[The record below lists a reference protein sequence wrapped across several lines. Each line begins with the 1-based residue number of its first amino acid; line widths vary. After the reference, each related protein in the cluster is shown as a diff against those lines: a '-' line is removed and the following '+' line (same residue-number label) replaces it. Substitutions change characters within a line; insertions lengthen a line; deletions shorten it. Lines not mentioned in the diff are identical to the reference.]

1 MEEYEDPFKKRKNVI
16 VRVLQ
21 ESTHE
26 QDVQLLNGG
35 EHADLASTITFTLA
49 KKQKKSPVQIAENLV
64 KIINNNPEFQAIGAR
79 SEAKGPYINFIL
91 DTSYL
96 IESLKV
102 AVKPGYGSLTKKGIR
117 IVLEHTS
124 ANPNGPLHVGHIRN
138 SIIGDTLARVF
149 RKAGY
154 GLEVQYYVNDMGRQ
168 IAIVVWGFYNL
179 DSALHEEEK
188 EDAHIARIYI
198 AANREI
204 EKDPSI
210 TQQVN
215 TLMQLVEHGD
225 PAIVKKFRRE
235 VSRCLDG
242 FAITLKDLNVKHDR
256 FVWESD
262 FIRNGYT
269 DRIIAKIKK
278 LPQAQNE
285 ETLALDLK
293 EFGFGNKYV
302 IRRSDGTSVYA
313 ARDLAYHTWKAA
325 NFDRVIDV
333 LGADH
338 KLIASQLQCTM
349 KLLGEKAPEIVHFE
363 FVSLPEG
370 SMSTRAGK
378 FVSADDLITEIR
390 KRAFEE
396 VTIRRPELDEEVRR
410 SIAQS
415 VGLAAIRYDIVKV
428 TPEKST
434 VFDWKEALDFERQS
448 GPYIQYAHARA
459 CSILEKAGT
468 FSMCYELKTDQE
480 IALAKEIAKF
490 TSIIEKVA
498 SDLHPHVLA
507 TYARE
512 LADTF
517 NTFYHY
523 EQVLKSEGNT
533 RNRRLTLV
541 KAVQNTLKES
551 LETLGIDAVSTM

>member
-1 MEEYEDPFKKRKNVI
+1 M
-16 VRVLQ
+16 LQ
-21 ESTHE
+21 EAYKTIGKVIE
-26 QDVQLLNGG
+26 EKTGVTDTQLIDGG
-35 EHADLASTITFTLA
+35 EHADLATTIAFTLA
-49 KKQKKSPVQIAENLV
+49 KQKKQSPVLIAKDLATELV
-64 KIINNNPEFQAIGAR
+64 KDPALQSITI
-79 SEAKGPYINFIL
+79 EAKGPYINFIFGAGYV
-91 DTSYL
+91 SEA
-96 IESLKV
+96 IRE
-102 AVKPGYGSLTKKGIR
+102 AVKPGYGSFPKNGIR
-117 IVLEHTS
+117 VVLEHTS

-154 GLEVQYYVNDMGRQ
+154 RLEVQYYVNDMGRQ
-168 IAIVVWGFYNL
+168 IAIVVWGFENL
-179 DSALHEEEK
+179 DNTQLEGEK
-188 EDAHIARIYI
+188 EDAHIARVYI

-215 TLMQLVEHGD
+215 TLMQLVENGD
-225 PAIVKKFRRE
+225 PVIAKKFRRE

-242 FAITLKDLNVKHDR
+242 FKVTMKNLNVAHDR

-262 FIRNGYT
+262 FIRNGFT
-269 DRIIAKIKK
+269 DRIIGKLKK
-278 LPQAQNE
+278 LPQARDE
-285 ETLALDLK
+285 ETLALDLS
-293 EFGFGNKYV
+293 EFGFENKYV

-313 ARDLAYHTWKAA
+313 ARDLAFHAWKAA
-325 NFDRVIDV
+325 NFDRIIDV

-338 KLIASQLQCTM
+338 KLIAAQLQCTL

-390 KRAFEE
+390 KRAFDE
-396 VTIRRPELDEEVRR
+396 VTVRRPELDEETRV
-410 SIAQS
+410 SIAKS
-415 VGLAAIRYDIVKV
+415 VGLAAIRYDIIKV

-448 GPYIQYAHARA
+448 GPYIQYAHARS

-468 FSMCYELKTDQE
+468 FEECYELETDQE
-480 IALAKEIAKF
+480 IALAKQIAKF
-490 TSIIEKVA
+490 PSVIERIVTE
-498 SDLHPHVLA
+498 LHPHILA
-507 TYARE
+507 TYSRE

-517 NTFYHY
+517 NTFYHF
-523 EQVLKSEGNT
+523 EQVLKSEGKI
-533 RNRRLTLV
+533 RDRRLTLV
-541 KAVQNTLKES
+541 RALQNTLKEA
-551 LETLGIDAVSTM
+551 LETLGIDAISTM

>member
-1 MEEYEDPFKKRKNVI
+1 MLREMTVTIGNAI
-16 VRVLQ
+16 VEHTGLP
-21 ESTHE
+21 EA
-26 QDVQLLNGG
+26 LLTDGG
-35 EHADLASTITFTLA
+35 EHADLASTAAFALV
-49 KKQKKSPVQIAENLV
+49 KQRKQSPVKIAQELAAELATDSRLAGIAV
-64 KIINNNPEFQAIGAR
+64 EV
-79 SEAKGPYINFIL
+79 KGPYLNFVFGKNYV
-91 DTSYL
+91 S
-96 IESLKV
+96 ESVKA
-102 AVKPGYGSLTKKGIR
+102 AVQPGYGTLPRKPTR
-117 IVLEHTS
+117 VVLEHTS

-138 SIIGDTLARVF
+138 SIIGDTLARAF

-154 GLEVQYYVNDMGRQ
+154 PLEVQYYVNDMGRQ
-168 IAIVVWGFYNL
+168 IAIVVWGFDNL
-179 DSALHEEEK
+179 DNTRLPGEK
-188 EDAHIARIYI
+188 EDAHIARVYI

-204 EKDPSI
+204 EKDPGI
-210 TQQVN
+210 TRQVN
-215 TLMQLVEHGD
+215 TLMQLVENGD
-225 PAIVKKFRRE
+225 PATVKKFRRE

-242 FAITLKDLNVKHDR
+242 FRVTMKDLNVKHDR

-269 DRIIAKIKK
+269 ERIIAKIRK
-278 LPQAQNE
+278 LPQAVDD
-285 ETLALDLK
+285 ETLALDLS
-293 EFGFGNKYV
+293 EFGFGNRYV

-313 ARDLAYHTWKAA
+313 ARDLAFHAWKAA

-338 KLIASQLQCTM
+338 KLIGAQLQCTM
-349 KLLGEKAPEIVHFE
+349 KLLGEKVPEIVHFE

-378 FVSADDLITEIR
+378 FVSADDLITEIT
-390 KRAFEE
+390 KRAFDE
-396 VTIRRPELDEEVRR
+396 VTARRPELDEEIRR

-428 TPEKST
+428 SPEKST

-468 FSMCYELKTDQE
+468 FTEWYDLETEQE
-480 IALAKEIAKF
+480 IALAKQIAKF
-490 TSIIEKVA
+490 PAVIEKVIA
-498 SDLHPHVLA
+498 ELRPHILA

-517 NTFYHY
+517 NSFYHF
-523 EQVLKSEGNT
+523 EPVLKSEGT
-533 RNRRLTLV
+533 IRDRRLTLV
-541 KAVQNTLKES
+541 KAVQNTLQES
-551 LETLGIDAVSTM
+551 LETLGIDAIRSM

>member
-1 MEEYEDPFKKRKNVI
+1 MWQDTYKTIGNVI
-16 VRVLQ
+16 EEKTGV
-21 ESTHE
+21 T
-26 QDVQLLNGG
+26 DAQLIDGG
-35 EHADLASTITFTLA
+35 EHADLATTIAFTLA
-49 KKQKKSPVQIAENLV
+49 KQKKQAPALIAKDLAAELV
-64 KIINNNPEFQAIGAR
+64 KDPALKGITI
-79 SEAKGPYINFIL
+79 EAKGPYINFIFGAGYVS
-91 DTSYL
+91 DTVK
-96 IESLKV
+96 E
-102 AVKPGYGSLTKKGIR
+102 AVKPGYGSFPKKGIR
-117 IVLEHTS
+117 VVLEHTS

-168 IAIVVWGFYNL
+168 IAIVVWGFENL
-179 DSALHEEEK
+179 NSTHMAGEK
-188 EDAHIARIYI
+188 EDAHIARVYI

-204 EKDPSI
+204 EKDPAI

-215 TLMQLVEHGD
+215 ILMQLVENED
-225 PAIVKKFRRE
+225 PPTAKMFRRE

-242 FAITLKDLNVKHDR
+242 FRVTMKDLNVAHDR

-262 FIRNGYT
+262 FIRNGNT
-269 DRIIAKIKK
+269 DRIIAKLRK
-278 LPQAQNE
+278 LPQARDE
-285 ETLALDLK
+285 ETLALDLG
-293 EFGFGNKYV
+293 EFGFENKYV

-313 ARDLAYHTWKAA
+313 ARDLAYHAWKAA

-338 KLIASQLQCTM
+338 KLIAAQLQCTM

-378 FVSADDLITEIR
+378 FISADDLITEIR
-390 KRAFEE
+390 KRAFDE
-396 VTIRRPELDEEVRR
+396 VTIRRPELDEEMRK
-410 SIAQS
+410 SIAKS

-468 FSMCYELKTDQE
+468 FTECYDLETNQE
-480 IALAKEIAKF
+480 IALAKQIAKF
-490 TSIIEKVA
+490 PSVIEKIVA
-498 SDLHPHVLA
+498 ELHPHILA
-507 TYARE
+507 TYSRE

-523 EQVLKSEGNT
+523 EQVLKSEGKI
-533 RNRRLTLV
+533 RDRRLTLV
-541 KAVQNTLKES
+541 RAVQNTLKEA
-551 LETLGIDAVSTM
+551 LETLGIDAISTM

>member
-1 MEEYEDPFKKRKNVI
+1 MQHDVYTTIGNAIR
-16 VRVLQ
+16 
-21 ESTHE
+21 ESTGVV
-26 QDVQLLNGG
+26 DALLVDGG
-35 EHADLASTITFTLA
+35 EHADLASTVAFALA
-49 KKQKKSPVQIAENLV
+49 KQKKQAPV
-64 KIINNNPEFQAIGAR
+64 KIAQDLAADLAKNPLLAGVMI
-79 SEAKGPYINFIL
+79 EAKGPYINFIFG
-91 DTSYL
+91 SGYVS
-96 IESLKV
+96 E
-102 AVKPGYGSLTKKGIR
+102 AVREAVRPGYGNLPGKPVR
-117 IVLEHTS
+117 VVLEHTS

-138 SIIGDTLARVF
+138 SIIGDTLARAF

-154 GLEVQYYVNDMGRQ
+154 SLEVQYYVNDMGRQ
-168 IAIVVWGFYNL
+168 IAIVVWGFDNL
-179 DSALHEEEK
+179 DSTAQGDEK
-188 EDAHIARIYI
+188 EDAQIARVYI

-204 EKDPSI
+204 EKDAGI

-215 TLMQLVEHGD
+215 TLMQLVENGD
-225 PAIVKKFRRE
+225 PATMKKFRRE

-242 FAITLKDLNVKHDR
+242 FGVTLKDLNVAHDR

-262 FIRNGYT
+262 FIRNGNT
-269 DRIIAKIKK
+269 ERIISKLKR
-278 LPQAQNE
+278 LPQARDE
-285 ETLALDLK
+285 ETLALDLS

-313 ARDLAYHTWKAA
+313 ARDLAFHAWKGA

-338 KLIASQLQCTM
+338 KLIGAQLQCTM
-349 KLLGEKAPEIVHFE
+349 KLLGEKVPEIVFFE

-378 FVSADDLITEIR
+378 FVSADDLISEIR
-390 KRAFEE
+390 KRAFDE
-396 VTIRRPELDEEVRR
+396 VTVRRPELDEETRR
-410 SIAQS
+410 SIARS

-459 CSILEKAGT
+459 CSILEKAGP
-468 FSMCYELKTDQE
+468 FPECFDLETDQE
-480 IALAKEIAKF
+480 IALAKKIARF
-490 TSIIEKVA
+490 PRVIESVVA
-498 SDLHPHVLA
+498 DLHPHILA
-507 TYARE
+507 IYARE

-517 NTFYHY
+517 NTFYHF
-523 EQVLKSEGNT
+523 EPVLKSEGKI
-533 RNRRLTLV
+533 RDRRLTLV

-551 LETLGIDAVSTM
+551 LETLGIDAIHSM

>member
-1 MEEYEDPFKKRKNVI
+1 M
-16 VRVLQ
+16 LQ
-21 ESTHE
+21 ETFISIGKAIEEKTG
-26 QDVQLLNGG
+26 VTNPQLIDGG
-35 EHADLASTITFTLA
+35 EHADLATTIAFTLA
-49 KKQKKSPVQIAENLV
+49 KQKKQAPAMIAKDLAAELE
-64 KIINNNPEFQAIGAR
+64 KDPALMGITI
-79 SEAKGPYINFIL
+79 EAKGPYINFVFGAGYVSE
-91 DTSYL
+91 TVK
-96 IESLKV
+96 E
-102 AVKPGYGSLTKKGIR
+102 AVKPGYGSLPKKEIR
-117 IVLEHTS
+117 VVLEHTS

-154 GLEVQYYVNDMGRQ
+154 RLEVQYYVNDMGRQ
-168 IAIVVWGFYNL
+168 IAIVVWGFDNL
-179 DSALHEEEK
+179 DSTQQENEK
-188 EDAHIARIYI
+188 EDAHIARVYI

-210 TQQVN
+210 TLQVN

-242 FAITLKDLNVKHDR
+242 FAVTLKNLNVKHDR

-262 FIRNGYT
+262 FVRNGYT

-278 LPQAQNE
+278 LPQAQEE

-293 EFGFGNKYV
+293 DFGFGNKYV

-313 ARDLAYHTWKAA
+313 ARDLAYHTWKSA

-349 KLLGEKAPEIVHFE
+349 KLLGERAPEIVHFE

-378 FVSADDLITEIR
+378 FISADDLITEIR
-390 KRAFEE
+390 KRAFDE
-396 VTIRRPELDEEVRR
+396 VTVRRPELDDELRK
-410 SIAQS
+410 SIAES
-415 VGLAAIRYDIVKV
+415 VGLAAIRYDIIKV

-468 FSMCYELKTDQE
+468 FTECYDLETDQE
-480 IALAKEIAKF
+480 IALAKQIAKF
-490 TSIIEKVA
+490 PSVIEKVVA
-498 SDLHPHVLA
+498 ELHPHILA

-523 EQVLKSEGNT
+523 EQVLKSEGHV
-533 RNRRLTLV
+533 RERRLTLV
-541 KAVQNTLKES
+541 RAVQNTLKEA
-551 LETLGIDAVSTM
+551 LETLGIDAISTM

>member
-1 MEEYEDPFKKRKNVI
+1 MLM
-16 VRVLQ
+16 LQ
-21 ESTHE
+21 EAYNTIRTVIE
-26 QDVQLLNGG
+26 EKTGVTDAQLIDGG
-35 EHADLASTITFTLA
+35 EHADLATTIAFTLS
-49 KKQKKSPVQIAENLV
+49 KQKKQAPVLIAKDLAAELA
-64 KIINNNPEFQAIGAR
+64 KDPALRDITI
-79 SEAKGPYINFIL
+79 EAKGPYINFIFGAEYV
-91 DTSYL
+91 SKA
-96 IESLKV
+96 LKE
-102 AVKPGYGSLTKKGIR
+102 AVKPGYGAFPKKGIR
-117 IVLEHTS
+117 VVLEHTS

-149 RKAGY
+149 RKAGF

-168 IAIVVWGFYNL
+168 IAIVVWGFDNL
-179 DSALHEEEK
+179 ESAVQDGEK
-188 EDAHIARIYI
+188 EDAHIARVYI

-225 PAIVKKFRRE
+225 PATVKKFRRE

-242 FAITLKDLNVKHDR
+242 FAVTLMDLNVKHDR

-269 DRIIAKIKK
+269 DRIIGRIKK
-278 LPQAQNE
+278 LSQARE
-285 ETLALDLK
+285 DETLALDLQ
-293 EFGFGNKYV
+293 EFGFANPYV

-313 ARDLAYHTWKAA
+313 ARDLAYHGWKAA

-338 KLIASQLQCTM
+338 KLIAAQLQCTM
-349 KLLGEKAPEIVHFE
+349 TLLGEKAPEIVHFE

-378 FVSADDLITEIR
+378 FVSADDLIIEIR
-390 KRAFEE
+390 KRAFDE
-396 VTIRRPELDEEVRR
+396 VTIRRPELDEETRK
-410 SIAQS
+410 SIAKS

-459 CSILEKAGT
+459 CSILDKAGT
-468 FSMCYELKTDQE
+468 FTDCYEQKTVQE
-480 IALAKEIAKF
+480 IALAKQVAKF
-490 TSIIEKVA
+490 PSVIEKVA
-498 SDLHPHVLA
+498 SELHPHVLA

-517 NTFYHY
+517 NTFYHF
-523 EQVLKSEGNT
+523 EQVLKSEGT
-533 RNRRLTLV
+533 IRDRRLTLV
-541 KAVQNTLKES
+541 KAVQNTLKEA
-551 LETLGIDAVSTM
+551 LETLGIDAISTM

>member
-1 MEEYEDPFKKRKNVI
+1 MLM
-16 VRVLQ
+16 LQ
-21 ESTHE
+21 EAYKTIGKVIEEKSGVT
-26 QDVQLLNGG
+26 DAQLIDGG
-35 EHADLASTITFTLA
+35 EHADLATTIAFTLA
-49 KKQKKSPVQIAENLV
+49 KQKKQSPVLIAKDLAAELA
-64 KIINNNPEFQAIGAR
+64 KDPALQGITI
-79 SEAKGPYINFIL
+79 EAKGPYINFIFGAGYV
-91 DTSYL
+91 S
-96 IESLKV
+96 EALKE
-102 AVKPGYGSLTKKGIR
+102 AVKPGYGSFPKNRIR
-117 IVLEHTS
+117 VVLEHTS

-154 GLEVQYYVNDMGRQ
+154 HLEVQYYVNDMGRQ
-168 IAIVVWGFYNL
+168 VAIVVWGFENL
-179 DSALHEEEK
+179 ENTQLEGEK
-188 EDAHIARIYI
+188 EDAHIARVYI

-204 EKDPSI
+204 EKDPGI

-225 PAIVKKFRRE
+225 PATAKKFRRE

-242 FAITLKDLNVKHDR
+242 FKVTMKNLNVAHDR

-262 FIRNGYT
+262 FIRNGFT
-269 DRIIAKIKK
+269 DRIIGKLKK
-278 LPQAQNE
+278 LPQARDE
-285 ETLALDLK
+285 ETLALDLS
-293 EFGFGNKYV
+293 EFGFENKYV

-313 ARDLAYHTWKAA
+313 ARDLAFHAWKAA

-338 KLIASQLQCTM
+338 KLIAAQLQCTL

-390 KRAFEE
+390 KRAFDE
-396 VTIRRPELDEEVRR
+396 VTIRRPELDEEMRV

-415 VGLAAIRYDIVKV
+415 VGLAAIRYDIIKV

-459 CSILEKAGT
+459 CSILKKAGT
-468 FSMCYELKTDQE
+468 FEECYELETDQE
-480 IALAKEIAKF
+480 IALAKQIAKF
-490 TSIIEKVA
+490 PSVIERIVTE
-498 SDLHPHVLA
+498 LHPHILA
-507 TYARE
+507 TYSRE
-512 LADTF
+512 LADAF

-523 EQVLKSEGNT
+523 EQVLKSEGKI
-533 RNRRLTLV
+533 RDRRLTLV
-541 KAVQNTLKES
+541 RALQNTLKES
-551 LETLGIDAVSTM
+551 LETLGIDAISTM

>member
-1 MEEYEDPFKKRKNVI
+1 MPHDIFTTIETAIKETTGVADA
-16 VRVLQ
+16 
-21 ESTHE
+21 
-26 QDVQLLNGG
+26 LLGDGG
-35 EHADLASTITFTLA
+35 EHADLATTVAFALA
-49 KKQKKSPVQIAENLV
+49 KQKKQAPV
-64 KIINNNPEFQAIGAR
+64 KIAQDIVADLKKRPDLSGITI
-79 SEAKGPYINFIL
+79 EAKGPYINFIFGNAYVSEML
-91 DTSYL
+91 RA
-96 IESLKV
+96 
-102 AVKPGYGSLTKKGIR
+102 AVQPGYGNLPKKTTR
-117 IVLEHTS
+117 VVLEHTS

-138 SIIGDTLARVF
+138 SIIGDTLARAF

-154 GLEVQYYVNDMGRQ
+154 PLEVQYYVNDMGRQ
-168 IAIVVWGFYNL
+168 IAIVVWGFDNL
-179 DSALHEEEK
+179 DSTQQPGEK

-204 EKDPSI
+204 EKDAGI

-215 TLMQLVEHGD
+215 VLMQLVENGD
-225 PAIVKKFRRE
+225 PATVKKFRKE

-242 FAITLKDLNVKHDR
+242 FKVTMNDLNVAHDR

-262 FIRNGYT
+262 FIRNGNT
-269 DRIIAKIKK
+269 ERIINRLKRM
-278 LPQAQNE
+278 PQAHE
-285 ETLALDLK
+285 DETLYLDLS
-293 EFGFGNKYV
+293 EFGFENKYV

-313 ARDLAYHTWKAA
+313 ARDLAFHAWKGA

-338 KLIASQLQCTM
+338 KLIGAQLQCTM
-349 KLLGEKAPEIVHFE
+349 KILGEKVPEIVHFE

-390 KRAFEE
+390 KRAFDE
-396 VTIRRPELDEEVRR
+396 VTTRRPELEEEKRKA
-410 SIAQS
+410 IAAS

-428 TPEKST
+428 SPEKST

-459 CSILEKAGT
+459 CSILDKAGT
-468 FSMCYELKTDQE
+468 FTEYYDLETEQE
-480 IALAKEIAKF
+480 IILAKQIAKF
-490 TSIIEKVA
+490 PQVIERVVA
-498 SDLHPHVLA
+498 ELRPHILA

-517 NTFYHY
+517 NTFYHF
-523 EQVLKSEGNT
+523 EPVLKSEGKI
-533 RNRRLTLV
+533 RDRRLTLV
-541 KAVQNTLKES
+541 IAVQNTLKES
-551 LETLGIDAVSTM
+551 LETLGIDAIRSM